1 MVTSEFGLH
10 KFAMVLI
17 FKIIW
22 FSLVVHNNM
31 GADSE
36 AEEADGCFYC
46 GKHEHMYCTEA
57 VSVLLKFHGSS

>member
-1 MVTSEFGLH
+1 
-10 KFAMVLI
+10 MVLI

-36 AEEADGCFYC
+36 AEKADGWVNP
-46 GKHEHMYCTEA
+46 E
-57 VSVLLKFHGSS
+57 LLKN